1 MIFWKLLSF
10 LGSEQFYLLVMP
22 VLLWCFNAR
31 LGLRVGVLFLLSA
44 NLNGAL
50 KLFFHAPRPAWLDI
64 KIFAHAWEP
73 SFGFPSGHAQN
84 AVAVW
89 GLLAA
94 KAKTR
99 LAWGIALVLC
109 VFIGLSRLALNV
121 HFPGDVLGG
130 WFIGALL
137 LGAFLKLEKPLGAW
151 LLRQDLLTQLVICA
165 AVSLLSIGLNV
176 GAYRFNSDWQMP
188 RDWSVGFPHP
198 GVIDSFQPFSKT
210 SGALYGFLIGACWM
224 LKNGG
229 YVDGENRIVRYLIGL
244 FGVGV
249 FWFGLG
255 KVLPRGE
262 DIVSLGAAYMR
273 YALVGFW
280 ISCGAPLIF
289 RRIES
294 RPPVHPNP
302 LRSS

>member
-1 MIFWKLLSF
+1 
-10 LGSEQFYLLVMP
+10 
-22 VLLWCFNAR
+22 
-31 LGLRVGVLFLLSA
+31 LRVGVLFLLSA
-44 NLNGAL
+44 NLNGTL
-50 KLFFHAPRPAWLDI
+50 KLLFHAPRPAWLDI
-64 KIFAHAWEP
+64 KTVAHAVEP

-130 WFIGALL
+130 WLIGALL

-151 LLRQDLLTQLVICA
+151 LLRQDLVTQLVVCG
-165 AVSLLSIGLNV
+165 LLSISLIGLNLLLSNWLKYNWFV
-176 GAYRFNSDWQMP
+176 PPPWDNTVYLELPDILSLSGA
-188 RDWSVGFPHP
+188 V
-198 GVIDSFQPFSKT
+198 KT
-210 SGALYGFLIGACWM
+210 SGALFGFLIGACWM

-229 YVDGENRIVRYLIGL
+229 YVDGGNKITRYLIGL
-244 FGVGV
+244 LGVV
-249 FWFGLG
+249 IYWIGLDMV
-255 KVLPRGE
+255 KPHGE
-262 DIVSLGAAYMR
+262 DWMWLPLAATYMR

-280 ISCGAPLIF
+280 ISAGAPFMF
-289 RRIES
+289 RRIEK
-294 RPPVHPNP
+294 RIA
-302 LRSS
+302 L